1 MNWFCADKD
10 DLGRLVVDRHPMRIV
25 WELLANALDL
35 PDVTRVDLHLDRTPD
50 SRMVEITCTDND
62 PAGWTDIGTV
72 ARAFH
77 SQKNGNKHRGRFGIN
92 LILTLAQ
99 CRNAIIRSKT
109 GSAIFENQEDS
120 HLARSMTLDTGSSVW
135 LELEMTQP
143 HQDDIFE
150 LIGGFIPQN
159 NSMGQE
165 ISVAL
170 NGRQVENKSP
180 VGFLQVP
187 GVTAALYESLTP
199 QLCELGIPLCE
210 LDCKWTVDV
219 QGRVP
224 RELLGGVSGGYIDKI
239 KDNIER
245 T

>member
-10 DLGRLVVDRHPMRIV
+10 DLGRLVVGRHPVWII

-35 PDVTRVDLHLDRTPD
+35 PDVTRVDLHLSRTPD
-50 SRMVEITCTDND
+50 SKLVEITCTDND
-62 PAGWTDIGTV
+62 PAGWTNLPFV
-72 ARAFH
+72 ARAFR
-77 SQKNGNKHRGRFGIN
+77 SQKDGNKRGRFGIN
-92 LILTLAQ
+92 LILALSQ

-109 GSAIFENQEDS
+109 GSAIFEHQEDS
-120 HLARSMTLDTGSSVW
+120 HLARSMTLDCGSSVW
-135 LELEMTQP
+135 MELEMSQP
-143 HQDDIFE
+143 HFDDIFE
-150 LIGGFIPQN
+150 LFGGFIPQKN
-159 NSMGQE
+159 ARGQE

-170 NGRQVENKSP
+170 NGRQVESKSP

-199 QLCELGIPLCE
+199 QLCELGIPLCS

-224 RELLGGVSGGYIDKI
+224 RELLGGVSGGYIDKL
-239 KDNIER
+239 KDNLER

>member
-10 DLGRLVVDRHPMRIV
+10 DLGRLVVDRHPVWIV

-35 PDVTRVDLHLDRTPD
+35 PDVTRVDLHLSRTPD
-50 SRMVEITCTDND
+50 SKLVEITCTDND
-62 PAGWTDIGTV
+62 PAGWTNLPFV
-72 ARAFH
+72 ARAFR
-77 SQKNGNKHRGRFGIN
+77 SQKDGNKRGRFGIN
-92 LILTLAQ
+92 LILALSQ

-109 GSAIFENQEDS
+109 GSAIFEHQEDS
-120 HLARSMTLDTGSSVW
+120 HLARSMTLDCGSSVW
-135 LELEMTQP
+135 MELEMSQP
-143 HQDDIFE
+143 HFDDIFE
-150 LIGGFIPQN
+150 LFGGFVQQN

-170 NGRQVENKSP
+170 NGRQVESKSP

-199 QLCELGIPLCE
+199 QLCELGIPLCS

-224 RELLGGVSGGYIDKI
+224 RELLGGVSEIYIDKL
-239 KDNIER
+239 KANLER
-245 T
+245 TR

>member
-1 MNWFCADKD
+1 MNWFCVDKD
-10 DLGRLVVDRHPMRIV
+10 DLGRLVSGRHPVWIV

-35 PDVTRVDLHLDRTPD
+35 PAVTRIDLHLARTPD
-50 SRMVEITCTDND
+50 SKLVEITCTDND
-62 PAGWTDIGTV
+62 PAGWANLSLV

-77 SQKNGNKHRGRFGIN
+77 SEKHGNKHRGRFGIN
-92 LILTLAQ
+92 LILALSQ

-109 GSAIFENQEDS
+109 GSAIFEHQEDS
-120 HLARSMTLDTGSSVW
+120 HLARSMTLDCGSSVW
-135 LELEMTQP
+135 LELEMSQT

-150 LIGGFIPQN
+150 LIGGFVPQN

-170 NGRQVENKSP
+170 NGRQVESKSP
-180 VGFLQVP
+180 VGFVQMP
-187 GVTAALYESLTP
+187 GVAGAMYESTSP
-199 QLCELGIPLCE
+199 QLCEMGIPLCS

-224 RELLGGVSGGYIDKI
+224 RELLGGVSEIYIDKL
-239 KDNIER
+239 KANLER